1 MGKLSRD
8 KGKRGERAW
17 RDELR
22 NAGFTA
28 HRGQQFSGGGDS
40 PDVICEEMASLFHC
54 EVKFVE
60 RLNIRQAMDQAEAD
74 ASLSAQIP
82 YVAHKTSRQPWLVT
96 VRAQDFLDM
105 ARSFLADHSTHPT
118 NSTRGGHDAS

>member
-1 MGKLSRD
+1 MPINSRA
-8 KGKRGERAW
+8 KGARAERAW

-82 YVAHKTSRQPWLVT
+82 YVAHKTSPT
-96 VRAQDFLDM
+96 VAGDGAGSRLSRHGAQFPGGP
-105 ARSFLADHSTHPT
+105 FHPP
-118 NSTRGGHDAS
+118 NQ